1 MRSALAV
8 KRDKSK
14 LDRRKRQKKVQGG
27 SVLLTMN
34 YINKQT
40 QSNLQILWVHIALY
54 KSKLTL
60 EINNT
65 QTKSQLT
72 TVNKLKLKLKLKK
85 KN

>member
-40 QSNLQILWVHIALY
+40 QSNLQIFWVHIALY

-65 QTKSQLT
+65 QTKSQLK
-72 TVNKLKLKLKLKK
+72 TVNKLKLKLKL
-85 KN
+85 N